1 LYTYHLCSIFKEI
14 FMLKKEEDLIG
25 NLNNVRDEINTSFL
39 ISSVNVKKTR
49 TGNEYLEFT
58 LTDKTGEIIARMFGG
73 ILKDENGQIIARILN
88 GKADQLYESIDKGT
102 IYSITG
108 SVDEFPPQ
116 SRNFNIKISSINRI
130 ADDAYDLDDFIR
142 KSPKNLNEL
151 FDEISQTVKA
161 MKNPYLKNLL
171 KSFFSDEKFTE
182 QFINAPSAKI
192 HHHNYLGG
200 LLEHTVGVLLIC
212 KKTCEIFPQLDADLL
227 YAGAILH
234 DIGKLKTYDYDILSI
249 DISNQGQLLDHL
261 FISCDMVKERIRD
274 DVIEMPDDLETNLLH
289 ILLSHHGDVQNGWGS
304 PVSPKTPEA
313 VALHHADNLDAKV
326 QGMIQKTR

>member
-1 LYTYHLCSIFKEI
+1 
-14 FMLKKEEDLIG
+14 
-25 NLNNVRDEINTSFL
+25 
-39 ISSVNVKKTR
+39 
-49 TGNEYLEFT
+49 
-58 LTDKTGEIIARMFGG
+58 
-73 ILKDENGQIIARILN
+73 
-88 GKADQLYESIDKGT
+88 
-102 IYSITG
+102 
-108 SVDEFPPQ
+108 
-116 SRNFNIKISSINRI
+116 
-130 ADDAYDLDDFIR
+130 
-142 KSPKNLNEL
+142 
-151 FDEISQTVKA
+151 
-161 MKNPYLKNLL
+161 
-171 KSFFSDEKFTE
+171 
-182 QFINAPSAKI
+182 
-192 HHHNYLGG
+192 
-200 LLEHTVGVLLIC
+200 VGVLLIC